1 MGDDTEEETVP
12 VPARTLVEVLETLEM
27 ATVKSR
33 LMDAIYSSMNE
44 AQHWAMAHWHS
55 YVCEKCGHT
64 MITDGRSLSERLQQQ
79 QDES

>member
-1 MGDDTEEETVP
+1 MADEVL
-12 VPARTLVEVLETLEM
+12 VPARTLVEVLETLK
-27 ATVKSR
+27 AGTAKSR

-64 MITDGRSLSERLQQQ
+64 MITDGSSLPERLKQM
-79 QDES
+79 QDDS